1 MCCHSGTTC
10 MSVRLKLN
18 KHLLFSA
25 VCVDFE
31 RHKDLQRLLVCPNC
45 SGFSDV
51 PDTRRAPR
59 RNRGKPMSSV
69 REVHVR
75 IGNLLSKAG
84 TNAHLLPRR
93 QHRKAVWSGF
103 PPKTKFNRYRSW
115 KSIAIN
121 LKIDYG
127 VVNTSAQTGQ
137 IPPTQLLMVK
147 TDVLREWRW
156 QIKLSAGNCMDGGTQ
171 SSHEPWSAQILS
183 EWWGEM
189 NHAVGVFIFACMAKI
204 LKNGT

>member
-1 MCCHSGTTC
+1 MSILYAAGTMCCHSGTTC

-103 PPKTKFNRYRSW
+103 PPKTKFNR
-115 KSIAIN
+115 
-121 LKIDYG
+121 
-127 VVNTSAQTGQ
+127 
-137 IPPTQLLMVK
+137 
-147 TDVLREWRW
+147 
-156 QIKLSAGNCMDGGTQ
+156 
-171 SSHEPWSAQILS
+171 
-183 EWWGEM
+183 
-189 NHAVGVFIFACMAKI
+189 
-204 LKNGT
+204 

>member
-1 MCCHSGTTC
+1 MSILYAAGTMCCHSGTTC

-75 IGNLLSKAG
+75 IGIMGFAASLTWIK
-84 TNAHLLPRR
+84 
-93 QHRKAVWSGF
+93 SG
-103 PPKTKFNRYRSW
+103 
-115 KSIAIN
+115 
-121 LKIDYG
+121 
-127 VVNTSAQTGQ
+127 
-137 IPPTQLLMVK
+137 
-147 TDVLREWRW
+147 W
-156 QIKLSAGNCMDGGTQ
+156 QIWRENDAEIQL
-171 SSHEPWSAQILS
+171 EPYHHSDLQ
-183 EWWGEM
+183 
-189 NHAVGVFIFACMAKI
+189 VC
-204 LKNGT
+204 